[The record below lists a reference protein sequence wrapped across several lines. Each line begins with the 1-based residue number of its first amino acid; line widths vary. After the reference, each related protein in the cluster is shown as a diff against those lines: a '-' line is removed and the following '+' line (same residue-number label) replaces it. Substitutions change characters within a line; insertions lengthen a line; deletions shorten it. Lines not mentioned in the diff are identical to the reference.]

1 VTTSDR
7 KRSAN
12 RANAA
17 HSTGP
22 KTQAGKKRAS
32 RNALR
37 HGLNLPLPLDEFGPE
52 LAALADRLQDGN
64 PAKAGAARSA
74 AIAQLHLERVRR
86 MKAFILLE
94 AALARRDAGSGSAG
108 TDGDGDEISLAVTD
122 QIARLLTLD
131 GYERKA
137 LSRRKRAFRTLVV

>member
-1 VTTSDR
+1 MTTSDR

-12 RANAA
+12 SANAA

-22 KTQAGKKRAS
+22 RTEAGKKRSS

-37 HGLNLPLPLDEFGPE
+37 HGLNVPLPLDEYGPE
-52 LAALADRLQDGN
+52 LSALADRLQGGI
-64 PAKAGAARSA
+64 PAKAGAARLA

-86 MKAFILLE
+86 MKTFILIG
-94 AALARRDAGSGSAG
+94 AAEARREEGSISPGG
-108 TDGDGDEISLAVTD
+108 EGDEISLAVAD
-122 QIARLLTLD
+122 QIARLLTLA

-137 LSRRKRAFRTLVV
+137 LSSRKRAFRALED